1 MKSIDFD
8 RNIQEIFNKN
18 LLEFEPVK
26 WRDWLKIS
34 SSEEYENLAIKLSGL
49 DKIDNLFDRI
59 NKENTNS
66 RSFSIDIKSYLNSN
80 DFVDPQIFCHTSG
93 TTNSDVSQLKW
104 YHLSRD
110 LIKRLWAPGM
120 QAIFQSSGLDSKSS
134 AIIFV
139 PSRMKFDG
147 INQINEEKFIAL
159 YSSEFSQRVM
169 ISVLKPKVYLFDEY
183 KNATDIDILSKIL
196 NLEDIAV
203 ISAPAITILKWADP
217 QKLQEGLKK
226 SFNKKNTELNPDS
239 SNLFNLIK
247 KEGVIS
253 ATKKIHT
260 LLSDIFSTTTI
271 IFSISSLTQA
281 NWELIRKFL
290 KWEKG
295 KERFTN
301 LYVAS
306 EIGPFAASIALGNS
320 EDSHPNEMHVFPLTI
335 PIIEKNGEKDLI
347 SRSNNKIGKL
357 FVSRFDNKQVLINID
372 IGDVVYI
379 KNQDALPVI
388 DGKILRAGFNL
399 KYPVNISKKV
409 KLPLHYKL
417 SAGDY
422 FPFRT
427 FEIIEPRNLLHCL
440 NRYCSTNTDSML
452 LIQSSNNFDK
462 EQPWNLAL
470 HVTENSECGSFDE
483 FLDTISKCPE
493 EQWIQNAIKKKYIKL
508 ELLDEPPINFVK
520 TRSEMLSKV
529 RAGKIPK
536 GILKKWPLYVVS
548 PSS

>member
-1 MKSIDFD
+1 MTSIDFD
-8 RNIQEIFNKN
+8 RNIQEVFNKN
-18 LLEFEPVK
+18 LLDFKPVK

-34 SSEEYENLAIKLSGL
+34 SREEYENLAIKLSGL
-49 DKIDNLFDRI
+49 DKVDNLFDRI

-66 RSFSIDIKSYLNSN
+66 RSFSIDIKSYLNSY
-80 DFVDPQIFCHTSG
+80 DFVEPQIFCHTSG
-93 TTNSDVSQLKW
+93 TTNGDIGQLKW
-104 YHLSRD
+104 YHMTRE

-139 PSRMKFDG
+139 PSRMNFDG
-147 INQINEEKFIAL
+147 INQINEEKYIAL

-169 ISVLKPKVYLFDEY
+169 ISVLKPKSYLFDEY

-217 QKLQEGLKK
+217 QKLQEGLKL
-226 SFNKKNTELNPDS
+226 SFNKKNKELNPDS
-239 SNLFNLIK
+239 SKLFNLIK

-253 ATKKIHT
+253 ASKKIYA
-260 LLSDIFSTTTI
+260 LLADKFSTTTI

-306 EIGPFAASIALGNS
+306 EIGPFAASITLGKS
-320 EDSHPNEMHVFPLTI
+320 EDSHPNEMHIFPLTL
-335 PIIEKNGEKDLI
+335 PIIEKNGEKALI

-379 KNQDALPVI
+379 KNQDTLPVI

-399 KYPVNISKKV
+399 KYPINISKKV
-409 KLPLHYKL
+409 KLPLHFKL
-417 SAGDY
+417 SVGDY
-422 FPFRT
+422 FPFKT

-440 NRYCSTNTDSML
+440 NRYCNTNSDSML
-452 LIQSSNNFDK
+452 LIQTSNNFDK
-462 EQPWNLAL
+462 GQPWNLAL
-470 HVTENSECGSFDE
+470 HLIEDSKCGSLDE

-493 EQWIQNAIKKKYIKL
+493 EQWIQNAVKKKHIKI
-508 ELLDEPPINFVK
+508 ELLDEPPIDFVK
-520 TRSEMLSKV
+520 TRTEMLFKV